1 MLQQEQDDGTA
12 SVEEKK
18 AILLVED
25 NEDQVVLARRALRK
39 HGIMDEVDEIVV
51 AGDGDE
57 ALDYLFGEGGYAGRD
72 TGQTRARHLSSSCST
87 WTCRV

>member
-1 MLQQEQDDGTA
+1 MRQQEQDDGTA

-87 WTCRV
+87 WT